1 MIAHPKILLAILALW
16 LGGFFLFVHSIPSK
30 VEDPTTIT
38 DAIVV
43 LTGGGDRIKTGVTL
57 LEQGLSKKLFIS
69 GVKKGVNF
77 DILMN
82 RQNIEKE
89 VRQENISQ
97 TQLGYLAHNT
107 EQNAKETSEWVKQQ
121 GGIQSLRLVTADFHI
136 NRSLLEFSRAFPTL
150 KIIPHPVVSLKGPQG
165 FVSYYI
171 IIAEYHKFLFAWVKI
186 KGSYLV
192 ENLLP

>member
-1 MIAHPKILLAILALW
+1 MIAHPKILLAILISW
-16 LGGFFLFVHSIPSK
+16 FCGFFFFVYSIPSK

-89 VRQENISQ
+89 IWQENISQ

-107 EQNAKETSEWVKQQ
+107 EQNAQETSDWVKQQ
-121 GGIQSLRLVTADFHI
+121 GSIQSLRLVTADYHI
-136 NRSLLEFSRAFPTL
+136 NRSLLEFGRAFPTL
-150 KIIPHPVVSLKGPQG
+150 KIIPHPVVSLKGPHG
-165 FVSYYI
+165 FVNYYI
-171 IIAEYHKFLFAWVKI
+171 MIAEYHKFLFAWVKI
-186 KGSYLV
+186 NGSYLI
-192 ENLLP
+192 ENFIL